1 MKTPATTIEYINCFA
16 SKALCSKSYT
26 RFDSCVLIYE
36 TSCLNKFSSSIYVHD
51 NTKNDTIY
59 RERFIKKLKSKEGE

>member
-36 TSCLNKFSSSIYVHD
+36 TFCLNKFSSSIYVHD
-51 NTKNDTIY
+51 NTKMIQCIEKD
-59 RERFIKKLKSKEGE
+59 L